1 MATPVIPDRIPESLP
16 EIERMFYDLYKEHYL
31 FSINGGEFFITEQN
45 GTKTKKLDSVLN
57 LFGLNRDPER
67 IGLWSVVEENGKHF
81 LRIFKVLSLD
91 RGMPFEKGRVA
102 RITLASPGVLKLS
115 MNHMKGATKWHN
127 LTFTEHTSKEI
138 QLERH
143 WDSQMPPVTPAS
155 TLARICQLMTLA
167 NPSQ

>member
-1 MATPVIPDRIPESLP
+1 MATPVIPDRIPESLH
-16 EIERMFYDLYKEHYL
+16 EIERVFFGLYQQHYE
-31 FSINGGEFFITEQN
+31 FSIQGGEFFSMNEQ
-45 GTKTKKLDSVLN
+45 GVTTKKLDTVLN

-67 IGLWSVVEENGKHF
+67 IGLWSVVEDNGKHY

-102 RITLASPGVLKLS
+102 KITLASPCVFKLS
-115 MNHMKGATKWHN
+115 MNKMEGATKWHN
-127 LTFTEHTSKEI
+127 LTFTEYTSKEI

-143 WDSQMPPVTPAS
+143 WDSQMPAVTPAS

-167 NPSQ
+167 NPS